1 MVSRRELLRGG
12 LGAAGLA
19 VLGGSLRA
27 AHAATSW
34 DRLRRALVGDLV
46 LPGDPTYATALQ
58 LDNGFFDSIQPAAV
72 AYCAGVDDVRAC
84 LRFAQDQ
91 GIATAV
97 RSGGH
102 SAAGYSTTTGLVL
115 DVSRLNQ
122 VSVGATSVT
131 LGPGAQ
137 GVDIL
142 AALTPAGLSAI
153 TGNCPTVCAGG
164 YLQGGGIGPLSR
176 KFGIASDHV
185 ISADVVLADGR
196 FVRCS
201 EHCEPDLFWA
211 LRGGGG
217 GNFGVVTRFE
227 LVPTNATRMVTFSLV
242 WPGAQAATVIAA
254 YMPWLQ
260 AAAADLTAG
269 AAIINQN
276 AAPGSQPFTVVSGGW
291 LGGDPSGLNPLL
303 DALVSAVGSA
313 PLNRNVVDQSYHDAL
328 MAQYGCATFTVDQCH
343 RTGTDPTALLPR
355 HSFVV
360 ERGRLV
366 DNSLSGTAAEQAM
379 TAFLADPADGQFR
392 VLSIAGLGGQI
403 NSIANTAT
411 AYPHRDAQ
419 FYISFTTGLNSF
431 TPTPDEQAAAQMWA
445 DGGFAVAARYGDG
458 QGMVNFIDPRLPDWR
473 RAYYAGNYDRL
484 VRIKHHYDPHNFF
497 HFAQSVGA

>member
-1 MVSRRELLRGG
+1 MISRRELLRGG
-12 LGAAGLA
+12 LGTVGLA
-19 VLGGSLRA
+19 VLGGPLWTS
-27 AHAATSW
+27 HAATSW
-34 DRLRRALVGDLV
+34 DRLRRALAGDLV

-58 LDNGFFDSIQPAAV
+58 LDNGFFDAIQPAAV
-72 AYCAGVDDVRAC
+72 AYCASVADVRAC

-122 VSVGATSVT
+122 VSVGAASVT

-164 YLQGGGIGPLSR
+164 YLQGGGIGPLAR
-176 KFGIASDHV
+176 KFGVASDHV
-185 ISADVVLADGR
+185 VSADVVLADGR
-196 FVRCS
+196 FVHCS
-201 EHCEPDLFWA
+201 DHCEPDLFWA

-227 LVPTNATRMVTFSLV
+227 LLPTNTTRMVTFSLV
-242 WPGAQAATVIAA
+242 WPGAQAASVIAA
-254 YMPWLQ
+254 YLPWLRDASHDLT
-260 AAAADLTAG
+260 AAAALV
-269 AAIINQN
+269 NQN
-276 AAPGSQPFTVVSGGW
+276 AAPGSQPIAVVSGGW
-291 LGGDPSGLNPLL
+291 LGGDPAGLTPLL
-303 DALVSAVGSA
+303 DELVSAVGAA
-313 PLNRNVVDQSYHDAL
+313 PLNRRVVDQSYHDAL
-328 MAQYGCATFTVDQCH
+328 MAQYGCSTLTVDQCH
-343 RTGTDPTALLPR
+343 RIGTDPTALLPR

-360 ERGRLV
+360 ERGRLIDDV
-366 DNSLSGTAAEQAM
+366 LSDAAIGQAVS
-379 TAFLADPADGQFR
+379 AFLADPVDGQFR

-403 NSIANTAT
+403 NAVAESAT

-419 FYISFTTGLNSF
+419 FYVSFTTGLNSF
-431 TPTPDEQAAAQMWA
+431 MPTPDERAAAQMWA

-484 VRIKHHYDPHNFF
+484 VRIKRHYDPHDFF
-497 HFAQSVGA
+497 RFPQSIGA